1 MASLGH
7 EKKDGRQGVF
17 NDLLQGTLQSPPE
30 SLKAD
35 IMKLSLKVVVEVIG
49 IQALNLNKTRI
60 NSFIPRRGAY

>member
-35 IMKLSLKVVVEVIG
+35 IMKLSLKVVV
-49 IQALNLNKTRI
+49 
-60 NSFIPRRGAY
+60 